1 MLIFVRLRISSSIAL
16 VTVRHPFDASASC
29 RTKSFIHIRGSKDL
43 ASDGST
49 SEITAVPHVPAPHL
63 HDARMNITAAKPTV
77 EERCDMNRD
86 EVEGKVEQAKG
97 KLKQAA
103 GRVTDDPD
111 LQDEGAADEAAGAAQ
126 ETFGKGKRKVGEAI
140 EDIGKAV
147 KK

>member
-1 MLIFVRLRISSSIAL
+1 M
-16 VTVRHPFDASASC
+16 
-29 RTKSFIHIRGSKDL
+29 HIRGSKDL
-43 ASDGST
+43 ASDDST
-49 SEITAVPHVPAPHL
+49 SEITAVPHVSAPHL
-63 HDARMNITAAKPTV
+63 HDARMNNTTEKPTV

-111 LQDEGAADEAAGAAQ
+111 LQDEGAADQAAGAAQ